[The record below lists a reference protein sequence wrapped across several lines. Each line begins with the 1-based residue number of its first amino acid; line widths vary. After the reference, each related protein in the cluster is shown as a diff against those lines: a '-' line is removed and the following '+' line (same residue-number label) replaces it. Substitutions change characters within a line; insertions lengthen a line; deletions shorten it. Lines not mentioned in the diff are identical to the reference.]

1 MVGLMVS
8 DAEYFA
14 KVNPQRLTSMEED
27 SKKELAQYRKDELD
41 RALRRSGKVKPEPQE
56 ITYGRFP
63 EEA

>member
-1 MVGLMVS
+1 MS

-56 ITYGRFP
+56 ITYERFP